1 MNKLILIK
9 YNKNKMGFFKS
20 ISHSFHT
27 LEHKFEKGLDKGRK
41 GVVKAE
47 HKTVKFITHHPV
59 ETAIGAVALVAGAAL
74 IVGTAGFATPFVA
87 EAEAATFAGL
97 SGAVSVEAASE
108 MAFVGVA
115 EASEMGVIGADIGAD
130 VGFGAEVGA
139 SDFLAVPEV
148 EPFLET
154 STLEEI
160 EAIEPALD
168 APEYTN
174 PELIEE
180 DLGDMIDLDA
190 PNDPLP
196 PEVDELDTEIEQMM
210 EEIQPDDPTLTLE
223 EEAELLQEEA
233 PTTRG
238 LDLSEEGDIVDPDA
252 LVERSVQLDDP
263 IELVNADAET
273 QSVFQ
278 SVKEKIINAV
288 RTNLPTTRKEFIEE
302 VKNIIRQNVKLPDGK
317 TALKWILGSAI
328 VKSHL
333 KRLEKKTGISTKVVV
348 DHIEDVNSKIKDI
361 TYQIDKLKESYVDEN
376 KQELTNLEKLL
387 EETKQFQEEIQ
398 SNINKEQHLDQKNTQ
413 LQEELGQEEQQ
424 IGQMKNEVEDMKDLI
439 VESFLR
445 PLDFS
450 EMKLLMSDLESDE
463 IVSFLARNREDFDK
477 LSQNEKDEIINI
489 GKKKMNL

>member
-1 MNKLILIK
+1 
-9 YNKNKMGFFKS
+9 KNKMGFFKS

-47 HKTVKFITHHPV
+47 HKTIKFITHHPV

-108 MAFVGVA
+108 MAFVSVA

-210 EEIQPDDPTLTLE
+210 EEIQPDDPTLTIEEDALVDIVEPDALE

-333 KRLEKKTGISTKVVV
+333 KRLEKKTGINAKVVV
-348 DHIEDVNSKIKDI
+348 DHMEDVNSKIK
-361 TYQIDKLKESYVDEN
+361 
-376 KQELTNLEKLL
+376 
-387 EETKQFQEEIQ
+387 
-398 SNINKEQHLDQKNTQ
+398 
-413 LQEELGQEEQQ
+413 
-424 IGQMKNEVEDMKDLI
+424 
-439 VESFLR
+439 
-445 PLDFS
+445 
-450 EMKLLMSDLESDE
+450 
-463 IVSFLARNREDFDK
+463 
-477 LSQNEKDEIINI
+477 
-489 GKKKMNL
+489 